1 MPLKKIGELT
11 VPSSQECLTQVDN
24 FAEKLIKK
32 TCFDTSDLDDIAI
45 AISEAVNNAILHG
58 NKLDLSKSVNIKLYI
73 CNKYLRIAVEDQGG
87 GFNLNRVPDPRQ
99 EENLLKASG
108 RGLLIMRHLMDRI
121 RFKSTRT
128 GMQITMEKDC
138 PKG

>member
-1 MPLKKIGELT
+1 MPLVKLGELT
-11 VPSSQECLTQVDN
+11 VPSQQERLADVDN
-24 FAEKLIKK
+24 FTEKLVNK
-32 TCFDTSDLDDIAI
+32 TCFRGGDVDDIAI

-58 NKLDLSKSVNIKLYI
+58 NKLDSAKVVNVKVFL
-73 CNKYLRIAVEDQGG
+73 CSKYLRIVVQDQGD
-87 GFNLNRVPDPRQ
+87 GFSLDRVPDPRE

-121 RFKSTRT
+121 SFKALKR
-128 GMQITMEKDC
+128 GLQVTMEKDC